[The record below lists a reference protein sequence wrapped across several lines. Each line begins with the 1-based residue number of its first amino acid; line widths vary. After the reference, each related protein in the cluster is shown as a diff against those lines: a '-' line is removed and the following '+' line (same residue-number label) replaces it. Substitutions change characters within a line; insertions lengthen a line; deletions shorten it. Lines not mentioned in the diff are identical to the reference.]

1 MASTGKFGRD
11 SRFWRKFTLLNL
23 LYSALGL
30 GAENT
35 VKVLITGA
43 SGRIGRAIYAELMK
57 SYKVVGVDRVPSS
70 TADYVGD
77 IRDPL
82 FVGKALTGV
91 DVVVHAA
98 ALHAPHVGLFSDVE
112 FESINVR
119 ASEELVLLAIKSG
132 VKHVVFTSTTAL
144 YGHAST
150 PAGMAGW
157 IDETVKPRPKTIY
170 HRTKIDAERSFQHL
184 SSQFDFPITVLQVS
198 RCFPE
203 PADLMAVYRYSRG
216 IDARDVA
223 TAHRCAI
230 EKRLAGFNRFI
241 VSGATP
247 FDPSCCE
254 QLFTSAPTLLA
265 KYLPDLVYAF
275 EERGWPLP
283 KSLDRVYDSSAAQQG
298 LNWRPE
304 FHADSVLE
312 SLDNGLE
319 DVLPEQAA
327 GEQA

>member
-11 SRFWRKFTLLNL
+11 SRFWRKFALLNE
-23 LYSALGL
+23 LY
-30 GAENT
+30 NI
-35 VKVLITGA
+35 VKIVITGA
-43 SGRIGRAIYAELMK
+43 SGRIGRAIYDELMK
-57 SYKVVGVDRVPSS
+57 SYKVVGVDLIPSS

-82 FVGKALTGV
+82 FVGKALTGA

-98 ALHAPHVGLFSDVE
+98 ALHAPHVGLFSDAE
-112 FESINVR
+112 FENINVR
-119 ASEELVLLAIKSG
+119 ASEELVIQAIKGG

-157 IDETVKPRPKTIY
+157 IDETVEPQPKTIY

-184 SSQFDFPITVLQVS
+184 SSRFDFPITVLQVS

-203 PADLMAVYRYSRG
+203 PADLMAVYRYTRG

-223 TAHRCAI
+223 TAHRRAI

-241 VSGATP
+241 VSGSTP

-254 QLFTSAPTLLA
+254 QLFTSAPTLFA
-265 KYLPDLVYAF
+265 EFLPDLVCAF
-275 EERGWPLP
+275 EERGWSLP
-283 KSLDRVYDSSAAQQG
+283 KSLDRVYDSSSAQQV
-298 LNWRPE
+298 LNWRPV

-312 SLDNGLE
+312 SLDNGLA
-319 DVLPEQAA
+319 DVLPVQDS
-327 GEQA
+327 G